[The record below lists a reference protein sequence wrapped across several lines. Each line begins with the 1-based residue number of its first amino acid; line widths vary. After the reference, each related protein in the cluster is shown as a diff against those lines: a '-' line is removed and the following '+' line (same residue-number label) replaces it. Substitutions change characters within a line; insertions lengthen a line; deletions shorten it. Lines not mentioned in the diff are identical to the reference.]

1 VGEVDV
7 DEYEGCGWE
16 GGSGTEG
23 FSETD
28 ALILTPSLDSET
40 QERPLLRKLGMR
52 TLPIPFLLYLFAREF
67 DDRFLWREELDQMI

>member
-1 VGEVDV
+1 MDV
-7 DEYEGCGWE
+7 DEYESCGWE

-28 ALILTPSLDSET
+28 ALILSPSLDSET

-52 TLPIPFLLYLFAREF
+52 TLPIPGPFLLYLFAQL
-67 DDRFLWREELDQMI
+67 DRSNPGNAQL